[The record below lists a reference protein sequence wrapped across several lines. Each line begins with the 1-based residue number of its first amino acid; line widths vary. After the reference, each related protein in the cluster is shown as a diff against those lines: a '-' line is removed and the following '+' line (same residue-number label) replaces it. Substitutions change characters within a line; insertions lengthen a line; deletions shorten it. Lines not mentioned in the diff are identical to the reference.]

1 MRWREG
7 NATTLG
13 SALRVH
19 PPVRRR
25 EPLHLAH
32 WLLVEWP
39 VGTDEPT
46 KYWLSNLPAKTP
58 IKRLVYLAE
67 LRWLIERDYQE
78 LKQERGLG
86 HYEGRGW
93 SSFHHHTALCIAAYG
108 FLVAEK
114 AGFPPSPEAARLF

>member
-13 SALRVH
+13 SALRVR

-78 LKQERGLG
+78 PK
-86 HYEGRGW
+86 
-93 SSFHHHTALCIAAYG
+93 
-108 FLVAEK
+108 
-114 AGFPPSPEAARLF
+114 